1 MKFHY
6 VVAEHPQG
14 NYTIRFPAFEN
25 DLGVVVQGMIS
36 RLNETENAK
45 VYLNC
50 LIWEKIKQRKPVPV
64 DSDITQDRLVVLDWQ
79 TELRVRV
86 SNRLIYNSLEN
97 IADKMWENS
106 TRLAHRQVDELFDPT
121 EELNLFRMLEVI
133 RAYKLPFQIQ
143 EVKFKYE

>member
-6 VVAEHPQG
+6 VVAEHHQG

-36 RLNETENAK
+36 RLSEAENAK

-50 LIWEKIKQRKPVPV
+50 LIWEKIKQRKLVPV

-79 TELRVRV
+79 TGLRVRV
-86 SNRLIYNSLEN
+86 SNRLIHNSLED
-97 IADKMWENS
+97 IADELWENS
-106 TRLAHRQVDELFDPT
+106 TRLARRQVDELFDPT